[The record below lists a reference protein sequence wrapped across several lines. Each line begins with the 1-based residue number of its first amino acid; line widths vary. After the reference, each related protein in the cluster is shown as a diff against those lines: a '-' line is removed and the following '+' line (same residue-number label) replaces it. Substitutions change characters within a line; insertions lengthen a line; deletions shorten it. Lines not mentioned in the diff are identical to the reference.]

1 MDVNGFFF
9 RNRNRFNIHFVCY
22 WNYYDIQKGM
32 LIKLNA
38 KIEKRLGEYQLV
50 TNRIE
55 YLKVS

>member
-1 MDVNGFFF
+1 MDMVIFP
-9 RNRNRFNIHFVCY
+9 REYI
-22 WNYYDIQKGM
+22 NYYDIQKGM